1 MPLRVND
8 TLIVLIP
15 NGDDPKGLKDYHTIS
30 LCNVLYKI
38 ILKCMVNRLRPLL
51 AEVISENQSAF
62 IPRMITDNALL
73 AFECMNYM
81 DHGSSPDSSFCSY
94 KLDLSKAYD
103 RVDWHFLESTM
114 YKMGFCVLPR

>member
-62 IPRMITDNALL
+62 IPDRLITDNAPL
-73 AFECMNYM
+73 AFECLHYM
-81 DHGSSPDSSFCSY
+81 EHGEKANTSFCAY

-103 RVDWHFLESTM
+103 RID
-114 YKMGFCVLPR
+114 